1 MVLNE
6 VVVQTK
12 ANNISNIMKYIFSLF
27 FLLSFSTICT
37 AQKIDETLLNSYSK
51 EELTKIKN
59 TDLEHY
65 DVLVYAIDHGT
76 YFSEYSEA
84 KHGQLNLKEL
94 PSIER
99 LPSFTDL
106 NLKIEAF
113 NQYFYAPKLDKI
125 VVVKSEWV
133 LKFEKSKEK

>member
-1 MVLNE
+1 
-6 VVVQTK
+6 
-12 ANNISNIMKYIFSLF
+12 MKHIFSLF
-27 FLLSFSTICT
+27 FLLSFSLICT
-37 AQKIDETLLNSYSK
+37 AQKIDDTLLKSYSK

-59 TDLEHY
+59 TNPEQY
-65 DVLVYAIDHGT
+65 DVLVYAINHGT
-76 YFSEYSEA
+76 YVSEYSEE
-84 KHGQLNLKEL
+84 KHGPLNLKEL
-94 PSIER
+94 PSIES

-133 LKFEKSKEK
+133 LNFEKSKEK

>member
-1 MVLNE
+1 
-6 VVVQTK
+6 
-12 ANNISNIMKYIFSLF
+12 MKYISSLF
-27 FLLSFSTICT
+27 FLLSFSLICS
-37 AQKIDETLLNSYSK
+37 AQNLDETLLKSYSK

-59 TDLEHY
+59 ADPEKY
-65 DVLVYAIDHGT
+65 DVLVYALDYGT
-76 YFSEYSEA
+76 YLSEYNVE

-94 PSIER
+94 PSVVS

-106 NLKIEAF
+106 NLKIESY

-133 LKFEKSKEK
+133 LNFEKSKKK